1 MRFLPRKNI
10 VNFKFPITKLNN
22 ENAPNHNA
30 LLCKKTKSNKK
41 FFPFHNH
48 NYMEIE
54 YLTSGTIIEELNGI
68 EFEATVGYFHCLD
81 HNDTH
86 SFKSVAPPFS
96 FHNICF
102 DIRKMPSNI
111 AELLRSVQ
119 FPFVGSFSKEAFEK
133 VKNYFEIMYSIQNS
147 DEPYTKETLYSYFA
161 LILIEVLKAGKPLQP
176 NKSKSTYKYAKAAGE
191 YIKENYN
198 SHITLNDAAK
208 HLNLA
213 PTYLSQ
219 IFPKYYGCGFI
230 EYLNSYRITV
240 AKKLIIST
248 DLSITEIAL
257 DSGFSN
263 HCAFS
268 RAFNKY
274 EGCSAREFKQRYK
287 NSDFI

>member
-1 MRFLPRKNI
+1 MPRKKVLNL
-10 VNFKFPITKLNN
+10 KFANYTSDK
-22 ENAPNHNA
+22 ENLSQRNGI
-30 LLCKKTKSNKK
+30 LCKKTWTSKK
-41 FFPFHNH
+41 FFPMHNH

-68 EFEATVGYFHCLD
+68 EFKATAGDFHCLD
-81 HNDTH
+81 HCDTH
-86 SFKSVAPPFS
+86 SFISVDPPFH
-96 FHNICF
+96 FNNICF
-102 DIRKMPSNI
+102 DIRKIPTNI
-111 AELLRSVQ
+111 SELLRSVQ

-133 VKNYFEIMYSIQNS
+133 VNNYFEIMYSIQSS
-147 DEPYTKETLYSYFA
+147 DEPYTEETLYSYFA
-161 LILIEVLKAGKPLQP
+161 LIIIEVLKAGKTLQT
-176 NKSKSTYKYAKAAGE
+176 NNSKSTYKYAKAAGE
-191 YIKENYN
+191 YIENNYKN
-198 SHITLNDAAK
+198 NITLNEIAK

-213 PTYLSQ
+213 PNYLSQ

-248 DLSITEIAL
+248 DLSLTEIAL

-274 EGCSAREFKQRYK
+274 EGCSAREFKRKYK
-287 NSDFI
+287 NFDSI

>member
-1 MRFLPRKNI
+1 MARKKVLNL
-10 VNFKFPITKLNN
+10 KFADYTSDK
-22 ENAPNHNA
+22 ENLSQRNGI
-30 LLCKKTKSNKK
+30 LCKKNWTSKK
-41 FFPFHNH
+41 FFPLHSH

-54 YLTSGTIIEELNGI
+54 YLTSGTIVQELNGI
-68 EFEATVGYFHCLD
+68 EFKATTGDFHCLD

-86 SFKSVAPPFS
+86 SFESVDPPFR
-96 FHNICF
+96 FNNICF
-102 DIRKMPSNI
+102 DIKKMPSNI
-111 AELLRSVQ
+111 SELLRSVN
-119 FPFVGSFSKEAFEK
+119 FPLIGSFSKEAFER

-219 IFPKYYGCGFI
+219 IFSKYYGCGFI

-240 AKKLIIST
+240 AKELIIST
-248 DLSITEIAL
+248 NLSITDIAL
-257 DSGFSN
+257 DSGFGN